1 MIASYIQELLSKN
14 NRVIVPG
21 FGAFLVRA
29 TSKYKSATDLSKKLN
44 DIYFSPFLKFNDE
57 LLVNYIIKKEDISK
71 DEAIEKINDFTEL
84 IKSDIEKGESFEIKD
99 FGVFAIEEG
108 KIQFTPATKAAKT
121 AKPKET
127 PETKKEETPKQVEAK
142 KPDKAPAAKT
152 TEKVPEK
159 TKESPE
165 KEKPAETK
173 KEKPKAAASA
183 KPPVPPKA
191 PQSTASKVPPIKA
204 QKEKK
209 YNKGLVLAL
218 AIGIPAAA
226 LFVFLLL
233 NLDTVS
239 EMFKKDKKET
249 LNTEQVTKT
258 NKTAQKA
265 DTEKKNTDTTAKKEA
280 TKTTTA
286 QKEEQKTAKQATQKP
301 AKREKKF
308 YVIAGSFEKKSNASR
323 YQQSLIKK
331 GYKAEMLPERNGMY
345 AVSFNSFANKQK
357 AMAELNYLTKEKKV
371 QAWLLYY

>member
-29 TSKYKSATDLSKKLN
+29 TSKYKNATDLSKKLN

-84 IKSDIEKGESFEIKD
+84 IKNDIEKGESFEIKD

-121 AKPKET
+121 TKPKQT
-127 PETKKEETPKQVEAK
+127 PETKKEDTPKPAEPK
-142 KPDKAPAAKT
+142 KPEKSTAAAKAS
-152 TEKVPEK
+152 EKSPEK
-159 TKESPE
+159 TKETPA
-165 KEKPAETK
+165 KEKASEAP
-173 KEKPKAAASA
+173 KEKPKTTP

-191 PQSTASKVPPIKA
+191 PQSTASKVPPMKA
-204 QKEKK
+204 TKEKR

-226 LFVFLLL
+226 LFVLLLL
-233 NLDTVS
+233 NLDTVTD
-239 EMFKKDKKET
+239 MFKKDKKEAQK
-249 LNTEQVTKT
+249 TEQVAKAK
-258 NKTAQKA
+258 KTAQKA
-265 DTEKKNTDTTAKKEA
+265 DSEKKKSDTTAKKEA

-286 QKEEQKTAKQATQKP
+286 QKAEQKPTQQTTQEP
-301 AKREKKF
+301 AKTEKKF

-323 YQQSLIKK
+323 YQQNLIKK

-345 AVSFNSFANKQK
+345 AVSFNSFADKQK

>member
-1 MIASYIQELLSKN
+1 MIASYIQELLSEN

-71 DEAIEKINDFTEL
+71 DEAIEKINDFTER
-84 IKSDIEKGESFEIKD
+84 IKKDIEKGESFEIKD

-121 AKPKET
+121 TKEKEPTKVKEEAPKET
-127 PETKKEETPKQVEAK
+127 KKQPEPKKTDKTETQ
-142 KPDKAPAAKT
+142 AAKT
-152 TEKVPEK
+152 TDKA
-159 TKESPE
+159 
-165 KEKPAETK
+165 KPAASKPATSAQEKSTGTGQTPTK
-173 KEKPKAAASA
+173 T
-183 KPPVPPKA
+183 PVPPKA
-191 PQSTASKVPPIKA
+191 PQSTAAKAPPLKA

-218 AIGIPAAA
+218 AIGIPAAV
-226 LFVFLLL
+226 LFVLLLL
-233 NLDTVS
+233 NLDTVTN
-239 EMFKKDKKET
+239 MFSKDKEVKQNTEKVATTNDKTTQKKTTEKKTKEEKEATAAKKET
-249 LNTEQVTKT
+249 SSKETKKTETKT
-258 NKTAQKA
+258 S
-265 DTEKKNTDTTAKKEA
+265 
-280 TKTTTA
+280 
-286 QKEEQKTAKQATQKP
+286 KP
-301 AKREKKF
+301 AANVKKY
-308 YVIAGSFEKKSNASR
+308 YVIAGSFEKESNASR

-345 AVSFNSFANKQK
+345 AVSFSSFADKKK
-357 AMAELNYLTKEKKV
+357 AMAELNYLTKEEKL